1 MAALRGRGTEPHN
14 PSYNRGDIWMVDFG
28 NPAGTELGPVH
39 PAVIVSRQE
48 FNNFAIQLG
57 RVIVVPGTSTHST
70 NANGQ
75 TIMPH
80 LQVNA
85 TLSNGLKHTTYFM
98 TEQVCSVSL
107 IRFRRLLGSINGQ
120 QLSNL
125 EDRLCMVL
133 DLFK

>member
-1 MAALRGRGTEPHN
+1 MASMRGRGSQPHK

-28 NPAGTELGPVH
+28 NPVGTELGMIQ
-39 PAVIVSRQE
+39 PAIIVSRQE
-48 FNNFAIQLG
+48 LNNFASQIG
-57 RVIVVPGTSTHST
+57 RVIVVPGTSTHTT
-70 NANGQ
+70 NARGQ

-98 TEQVCSVSL
+98 TEQIRTVSL
-107 IRFRRLLGSINGQ
+107 VRFQRLLGSTDGQ
-120 QLSNL
+120 HLRSL